1 MTYTFE
7 EYRKLTER
15 TLASL
20 DHHTSNYRLLD
31 NLHLVIGMMT
41 EIAEIIQG
49 DREGKGNVNLQEE
62 IGDLCWYLANYLNIN
77 NIGTTIHTDVDH
89 LLGYPIDDDKMYSLF
104 ISVSDLLDAH
114 KKELAYG
121 ERKTIT
127 DIQRRKFVLNIY
139 LAINNL
145 ALDYGIDFNRCLYKN
160 IEKLK
165 VRYPEKFSEE
175 NAVDRDLDKENN
187 VLKK

>member
-15 TLASL
+15 TLPSL
-20 DHHTSNYRLLD
+20 DHHTSKYRLLD
-31 NLHLVIGMMT
+31 NLHLVMGMMT
-41 EIAEIIQG
+41 EITEIIQG
-49 DREGKGNVNLQEE
+49 EKEGKGIVNLQEE

-77 NIGTTIHTDVDH
+77 NIGPSIHTDVDH
-89 LLGYPIDDDKMYSLF
+89 LMGYPIDDDRMYSLL

-121 ERKTIT
+121 KKKTIT
-127 DIQRRKFVLNIY
+127 DLQRRKLVLIIY
-139 LAINNL
+139 LAVNDL
-145 ALDYGIDFNRCLYKN
+145 ALDYDIDLNNCLYKN

-175 NAVDRDLDKENN
+175 NAVNRDLDKEND